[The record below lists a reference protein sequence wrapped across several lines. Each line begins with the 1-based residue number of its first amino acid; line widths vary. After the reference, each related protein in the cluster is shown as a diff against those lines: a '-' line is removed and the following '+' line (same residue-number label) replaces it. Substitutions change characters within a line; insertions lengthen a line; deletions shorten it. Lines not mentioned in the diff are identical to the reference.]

1 MGAIEYAVANGLA
14 RLTLN
19 RPDAGNAVD
28 LALARELSDATIA
41 CSEDRTV
48 RAVLLTGAGRN
59 FCVGGDLRSFTTR
72 GDGLP
77 AHLREITMYLHAAV
91 SRLAR
96 LGAPVVVA
104 VQGSAA
110 GAGMS
115 LACGGD
121 LVVVGPSS
129 RFILAYT
136 RIGLSPDGGASWLL
150 PRLVGL
156 RRSLDLAL
164 TNRPLTGEEAVS
176 WGVATTMV
184 GDDEIARE
192 AERLAV
198 ELANGPTAAFG
209 VTKRLLHDSA
219 DTTLET
225 QLEHESTALAESA
238 GTSDGREG
246 IAAFLEKRP
255 PRYTGGAEIS
265 AR

>member
-1 MGAIEYAVANGLA
+1 LGSIEYAVDGGVA
-14 RLTLN
+14 RLALN

-28 LALARELSDATIA
+28 LQLARELSDATLA
-41 CSEDRTV
+41 LSEDRSV
-48 RAVLLTGAGRN
+48 RSVLLTGAGRN
-59 FCVGGDLRSFTTR
+59 FCVGGDLRSFSSR
-72 GDGLP
+72 GDDLP

-91 SRLAR
+91 SRLGR
-96 LGAPVVVA
+96 LAAPVVVA

-121 LVVVGPSS
+121 LVVVGPST
-129 RFILAYT
+129 RFVLAYT

-164 TNRPLTGEEAVS
+164 TNRTLTGEEAVE
-176 WGVATTMV
+176 WGVATTV
-184 GDDEIARE
+184 VADDLVSAQAEHLAGD
-192 AERLAV
+192 LAS
-198 ELANGPTAAFG
+198 GPTAALG
-209 VTKRLLHDSA
+209 AAKRLLRDSA

-225 QLEHESTALAESA
+225 QLEHESIALSANA
-238 GTSDGREG
+238 GTADGREG

-255 PRYTGGAEIS
+255 PRYTGDGS
-265 AR
+265 

>member
-1 MGAIEYAVANGLA
+1 MGSIEYAVDDGVA

-19 RPDAGNAVD
+19 RPDTGNAVD
-28 LALARELSDATIA
+28 LQLARELSDATIA
-41 CSEDRTV
+41 CSEDRSV
-48 RAVLLTGAGRN
+48 RSVLLTGAGRN
-59 FCVGGDLRSFTTR
+59 FCVGGDLRSFTSR
-72 GDGLP
+72 GDDLP
-77 AHLREITMYLHAAV
+77 VHLREITMYLHAAV

-96 LGAPVVVA
+96 LAAPVVVA

-121 LVVVGPSS
+121 LVVVGPST
-129 RFILAYT
+129 RFVLAYT

-156 RRSLDLAL
+156 RRALDLAL
-164 TNRPLTGEEAVS
+164 TNRALTGEEAVD
-176 WGVATTMV
+176 WGVATILV
-184 GDDEIARE
+184 DDDEGVRPE

-198 ELANGPTAAFG
+198 ELATGPTAALG
-209 VTKRLLHDSA
+209 AAKRLLRDSA

-225 QLEHESTALAESA
+225 QLEHESIALSNNA
-238 GTSDGREG
+238 GTADGREG

-255 PRYTGGAEIS
+255 PRYTGD
-265 AR
+265 